1 MRVLILVFELVYKNC
16 DIIVL
21 VLDIDM
27 NYDLNILYNKCYYN
41 NIKINFYDIIKNC
54 GIIYMGYMKVIFS
67 LYYKDNI
74 YNKGKI

>member
-27 NYDLNILYNKCYYN
+27 NYDLNILYNVI
-41 NIKINFYDIIKNC
+41 IKI
-54 GIIYMGYMKVIFS
+54 
-67 LYYKDNI
+67 
-74 YNKGKI
+74 

>member
-27 NYDLNILYNKCYYN
+27 NYDLNILYNKCYYK

-54 GIIYMGYMKVIFS
+54 GIIYMGYMNYN
-67 LYYKDNI
+67 LY
-74 YNKGKI
+74 

>member
-16 DIIVL
+16 GIIVL

-27 NYDLNILYNKCYYN
+27 NYDLNILYNKCYYK

-67 LYYKDNI
+67 FLL
-74 YNKGKI
+74 

>member
-27 NYDLNILYNKCYYN
+27 NYDLNILYNKYFYK
-41 NIKINFYDIIKNC
+41 NIKINFYDIIKNY

-67 LYYKDNI
+67 FLL
-74 YNKGKI
+74 